1 MEKDNLKFIARH
13 YKPGMFSASKGWRRL
28 GIAAASPWR
37 RVRTAAA
44 VAAAI
49 CLTASAAYLY
59 HDWRSSQRPATETS
73 ATADNTPPTLVVRAI
88 DFENAPLPKVVER
101 IREVYGVEVTGLPE
115 NPEEYVL
122 SLHYEGNVNTLLES
136 INEILDTKLKVKKQ

>member
-1 MEKDNLKFIARH
+1 MEKDNIRFIARH

-28 GIAAASPWR
+28 GIAAASSWR

-59 HDWRSSQRPATETS
+59 HDYRSDRHPATES
-73 ATADNTPPTLVVRAI
+73 AAPADTPPTLAVREI

-101 IREVYGVEVTGLPE
+101 IREVYGVEVSGLPE

-122 SLHYEGNVNTLLES
+122 SLHYEGNVNALLES
-136 INEILDTKLKVKKQ
+136 INEILDTNLKVKKP

>member
-1 MEKDNLKFIARH
+1 M
-13 YKPGMFSASKGWRRL
+13 
-28 GIAAASPWR
+28 
-37 RVRTAAA
+37 
-44 VAAAI
+44 
-49 CLTASAAYLY
+49 
-59 HDWRSSQRPATETS
+59 
-73 ATADNTPPTLVVRAI
+73 VRAI